1 MRSWLASLPFLS
13 SFFGRKKEFPGGFF
27 FVSIAPDRYRAFR
40 WSLSA
45 MVAVSI
51 ASTCIESGLHPLF
64 LLLLPLIVLALLR
77 RDYGSPF
84 LVSERTGFVLFGIYL
99 VLLVCFA
106 VVFRGRLSLPS
117 LIVHFSFGILMVRVL
132 NVLTDRN
139 VEQVFLL
146 SLGLILINC
155 IITNHILFGLLLP
168 LYLFLFMTSLLLFH
182 AARKGRLAQDDR
194 VTGRREPENVPA
206 GRLAK
211 YTIVVV
217 AGTLLSFVLLPRP
230 FFSMPG
236 FRMAMS
242 GSGELSSMAQRI
254 SYREMMG
261 MSDRQRI
268 AFLVKLEGG
277 TLSKEPYW
285 RGRALEKFDGKNW
298 TAAEGR
304 KAAGRPVPVDY
315 SIATVYQFI
324 PYKLQTN
331 TIYASGL
338 PISAFG
344 RMRHPL
350 YIDPTGE
357 ILVDSPFLFSDSYEV
372 TVLNRPFPMGRRSE
386 IVNLDRTG
394 ITPKIAEFARQL
406 SAGATLPSE
415 KAKRLVSG
423 LRDHFRYEFEPSPPP
438 PDAHPIEH
446 FLFQSRSGHCEYF
459 AGALCLLLRAEG
471 IPARVVE
478 GFSGMERSSEP
489 GEYTVR
495 FAHAHAWVEAGLGDD
510 QWTLLEPTPAS
521 RLETQSYLRQ
531 FATDLYDTIEKKWTK
546 YVVYF
551 DRGDQR
557 RIYSVIQELFDSD
570 IEFEEIRSILRPY
583 FVVALC
589 GAVGALS
596 LFLGAYT
603 VRRNRRPPSSVYL
616 SAMQDLVRAGFL
628 DKVHQ
633 WHELNAMEV
642 SENAPHVAETLAEF
656 MRTYFDE
663 RFGKKTF
670 SIGRLEHARKKMVSD
685 LKRISAKSVKM
696 NAS

>member
-1 MRSWLASLPFLS
+1 M
-13 SFFGRKKEFPGGFF
+13 KEFPKGFF
-27 FVSIAPDRYRAFR
+27 FVSITPDRYRSFR
-40 WSLSA
+40 WFLSA

-51 ASTCIESGLHPLF
+51 ASTCIEGGLHSLF

-77 RDYGSPF
+77 GDYGSTF
-84 LVSERTGFVLFGIYL
+84 LMSERTAFILFGIYL
-99 VLLVCFA
+99 VFLVCFA

-117 LIVHFSFGILMVRVL
+117 LIVHFSFGILLVRVL

-182 AARKGRLAQDDR
+182 AARRGRLAQDDR
-194 VTGRREPENVPA
+194 VTGRQESDNIPVE
-206 GRLAK
+206 RLAK
-211 YTIVVV
+211 YTIAVV
-217 AGTLLSFVLLPRP
+217 AGTLLFFVLLPRP

-242 GSGELSSMAQRI
+242 GSGELGGMAQRI

-268 AFLVKLEGG
+268 AFQVKLEGG
-277 TLSKEPYW
+277 SLAREPYW

-304 KAAGRPVPVDY
+304 KAAGRPVPLDY

-350 YIDPTGE
+350 HIDPAGE

-386 IVNLDRTG
+386 VVNLDRTG

-406 SAGATLPSE
+406 TAGVSLPSE

-438 PDAHPIEH
+438 PDVHPIEH

-478 GFSGMERSSEP
+478 GFSGMERSSESE
-489 GEYTVR
+489 EYTVR

-521 RLETQSYLRQ
+521 RLETESYLRQ

-551 DRGDQR
+551 DRGDQA

-570 IEFEEIRSILRPY
+570 IVFEEIRSAVRPY
-583 FVVALC
+583 LVVALC
-589 GAVGALS
+589 GVIGALS
-596 LFLGAYT
+596 IFLGAYT

-616 SAMQDLVRAGFL
+616 SAMQDLVRAGVL

-642 SENAPHVAETLAEF
+642 SENAPHVSETVAEF

-663 RFGKKTF
+663 RFGKKSF
-670 SIGRLEHARKKMVSD
+670 SIGRLEHARKKMASE
-685 LKRISAKSVKM
+685 LTRKSAKSVRT